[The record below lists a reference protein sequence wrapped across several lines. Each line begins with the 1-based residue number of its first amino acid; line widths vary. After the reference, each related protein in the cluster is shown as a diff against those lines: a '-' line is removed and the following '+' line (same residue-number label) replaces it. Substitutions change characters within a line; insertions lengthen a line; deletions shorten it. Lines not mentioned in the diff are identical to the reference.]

1 MILDYQRYQQEVAEE
16 TLVGSEP
23 RALPLIA
30 ASIAQGQRAQ
40 VNAYFSRAITTR
52 GCNEQ
57 LLAAK

>member
-1 MILDYQRYQQEVAEE
+1 MILNYQRNQQEVAEE

-40 VNAYFSRAITTR
+40 VNAYFS
-52 GCNEQ
+52 
-57 LLAAK
+57 